1 MRALTGYDRVTLTCG
16 DGRAESSRGAFSA
29 PSTMADDLPPI
40 VADCRADAIHVFP
53 RQPEESSLG
62 SALLCSCDHAQSAA
76 LEREGVRASLRIPF
90 SVDGISGE
98 FRCES
103 RTARDASFELHA
115 AAELFAQLFAMRL
128 QIDTLKNR

>member
-16 DGRAESSRGAFSA
+16 EHRAESSRGAFTA
-29 PSTMADDLPPI
+29 PSAMADDLPPI

-53 RQPEESSLG
+53 RQPDESSLG
-62 SALLCSCDHAQSAA
+62 SALLRSCDHAQSAA
-76 LEREGVRASLRIPF
+76 LEHEGVRACLRIPF
-90 SVDGISGE
+90 SVDGVTGE

-103 RTARDASFELHA
+103 RTPRDANFELHA

-128 QIDTLKNR
+128 ELDNLKNG